1 MSDLE
6 DSVFLKIHRELSTRR
21 REYWDGQDQ
30 RSLFLQMY
38 PQMGV
43 PRYGM
48 GGRGFGYGVGYAGQ
62 QRLAMEAQREAHRR
76 QMSDEQWKQRK
87 EYERQLDEQ
96 KKQAEAQELE
106 KKMADLLDPNSQ
118 LYKDLSPSERI
129 NTYNRL
135 RAQSLDIAPGASKV
149 YIELVP
155 NGKVYPDYH
164 EKAGENLP
172 PDRLIIH
179 EDGTREM
186 KYAED
191 EMLKRT
197 EAKIRLEE
205 SIAKTQEGKL
215 PPRFDPAEPGFDQA
229 AREEAIK
236 DQESFIEKEAVKA
249 GEEAKAYA
257 ERLAQ
262 DDEDEIKGRLEN
274 DYEEEKEAYEES
286 KKKLETWE
294 GKLGASF
301 SEQNKNEEL
310 RAGPSRNFVEHNGEW
325 YETSPKPTVGDRPR
339 KALPSAYRQD
349 AAGKGSAAYREAY
362 ERRKRELEA
371 RKLEDAKEL
380 MRKYKGSASL
390 GMPDV
395 GNIASSGPSMAVNPD
410 TGHQLTL
417 EGDSWA

>member
-274 DYEEEKEAYEES
+274 DY
-286 KKKLETWE
+286 
-294 GKLGASF
+294 
-301 SEQNKNEEL
+301 
-310 RAGPSRNFVEHNGEW
+310 
-325 YETSPKPTVGDRPR
+325 
-339 KALPSAYRQD
+339 
-349 AAGKGSAAYREAY
+349 
-362 ERRKRELEA
+362 
-371 RKLEDAKEL
+371 
-380 MRKYKGSASL
+380 
-390 GMPDV
+390 
-395 GNIASSGPSMAVNPD
+395 
-410 TGHQLTL
+410 
-417 EGDSWA
+417 